1 MGGGPGINCAK
12 VVATTWRKTPS
23 HELASSARQN
33 SAEPASHRQ
42 LASALRL
49 LCPYALTS
57 SSTSGSGFAE
67 PTRRTRSRWEGTYL
81 QQLDRQEAL
90 LSEEVPRAL
99 EGLEARQRR
108 EVAALVF
115 TLTVELEEHSKWKV
129 APKEIEKQRRDVLRL
144 ERRLQKN
151 LGKLDKIIDER
162 LAMVRVDPRIVRE
175 ARASSPANK
184 WKILVGS
191 AGLEPATS
199 CL

>member
-1 MGGGPGINCAK
+1 MSTARKSSRQRGGKPR
-12 VVATTWRKTPS
+12 ATNWLARLDKT
-23 HELASSARQN
+23 ARN
-33 SAEPASHRQ
+33 
-42 LASALRL
+42 LRPTGSWL
-49 LCPYALTS
+49 QPYDYFVLTRYPHLQPQDPDLRDLRDGYVRGG
-57 SSTSGSGFAE
+57 TE
-67 PTRRTRSRWEGTYL
+67 TYL

-99 EGLEARQRR
+99 EGFEARQRR

-115 TLTVELEEHSKWKV
+115 TLTVELEEHSNWKV
-129 APKEIEKQRRDVLRL
+129 APKEIEKQHRDVLRL

-184 WKILVGS
+184 LKILAGS